1 MTDEKEREIKRASGK
16 GSEELASS
24 AERCGVRL
32 SIYYGG
38 KRERESERE
47 QGAGEQGDR
56 GASVCVQKGEKEGH
70 ILYLWVFAATVLS
83 RRRLAAES

>member
-1 MTDEKEREIKRASGK
+1 MREN
-16 GSEELASS
+16 
-24 AERCGVRL
+24 
-32 SIYYGG
+32 
-38 KRERESERE
+38 RE
-47 QGAGEQGDR
+47 QEGR